1 MLISR
6 AVAVLWCGLFSAVSS
21 TALAIPV
28 QVDLS
33 QFSISGSTISVAA
46 DGSSAQL
53 GEDPGQFA
61 VFLFN
66 DPSLGAPN
74 LITPGTDIFLLFDY
88 TFSEGLSNDDFFQA
102 YLYEAGNY
110 SASPAFEADASGSG
124 TVEFD
129 LSAYLGMSLGLD
141 FVLASN
147 DFDLDSFVTVSNL
160 RWDDRSLPTVNVPE
174 PPIVLLFGLGLV
186 ILWRRRYIDN
196 AA

>member
-1 MLISR
+1 MSISR
-6 AVAVLWCGLFSAVSS
+6 AVAVLWCGFFTAVSS
-21 TALAIPV
+21 AAFAIPV

-33 QFSISGSTISVAA
+33 QFAVSGSTISVAA

-66 DPSLGAPN
+66 DPSLGAPS
-74 LITPGTDIFLLFDY
+74 LITPGVDTFLLFDY
-88 TFSEGLSNDDFFQA
+88 TFTEGLNNDDFFQA

-110 SASPAFEADASGSG
+110 SVSPAFEADTSGSG
-124 TVEFD
+124 TFEFD
-129 LSAYLGMSLGLD
+129 LSAYVGMTLGLD

-160 RWDDRSLPTVNVPE
+160 RLDDRSLPTVNVHE
-174 PPIVLLFGLGLV
+174 PSIILLFGLGLV
-186 ILWRRRYIDN
+186 MLWRRRYIDN
-196 AA
+196 AV